1 MSRCC
6 RPLRRLR
13 MRARLFLVL
22 TVLAGLASIVTG
34 SIIEP
39 ARAQTISNIARL
51 QWNVGPSTMVQ
62 QSNRVDLAVDQ
73 PPPPPPTLTT
83 YQLRPGG
90 AGQSLPVPTTI
101 CQGSSGSA
109 PVTLNGVFAGTP
121 LSPAPVAQATAI
133 RAGEPLIVALGSAAD
148 NLNALAID
156 TITVRLDTQKGDSET
171 LVLSE
176 TGPDTGLFVG
186 IVRTSPRPAVPIR
199 NDCVL
204 TFVPGDSV
212 ALNGLRASDGSP
224 IASAPVDI
232 LIDPFGI
239 VFDSGDGAPI
249 VGTRVTLINADTGL
263 PAEVF
268 GDDGVSS
275 FPSTVVTGT
284 TVTDSSGATY
294 VFPAGD
300 YRFPFARPGNYRL
313 QVETP
318 APYIVPSAA
327 SPSDLAGLRRPD
339 GPPFTIVPGSY
350 GNIFSLSDP
359 APVRID
365 VPADRPGGTLVLGKT
380 ASSPV
385 AVPGDAV
392 QYRIEVRNGE
402 VGRTTGAITISD
414 VLPPEMRLKKDT
426 VRYNGVLASYAI
438 TPDGRNL
445 SATLPPLAGGATGLL
460 TYILEVR
467 PDARP
472 GPTVNRASARDNR
485 GTQSPV
491 ADAAVRIARDGI
503 SDRMTIIGRITDGG
517 CTVDPDAANGIPGV
531 RVMLEDGSYS
541 VTDEEGRYH
550 FEGVVPGLHVVQIDP
565 STLPSGQVAVDCA
578 RNARSGGSAIS
589 RFVEGQGGALL
600 RADFRAAAGE
610 NRDRLEGE
618 RVRRASPPSDAA
630 AAGAERD
637 WFTGQPPEIGWLFPE
652 PDHNPRSKA
661 VRVAI
666 KHLPDQTVTLLAN
679 GKPVDALAFDG
690 SRKNGDGSLAV
701 SLWRAVELNEG
712 NTHLTAEVRDAS
724 GTLIQTLRRSVHFA
738 NSAMRAELV
747 REKSILVAD
756 GVTRPV
762 LALRLTDR
770 EGRPVRHGLVG
781 DFGLPAPYY
790 PAVEADAQAARQ
802 LAGLERAR
810 PVWRVEGDE
819 GIAYVELEPTTA
831 SGTVLLTLPFRDGEV
846 TRTQRIEAWLSPGNR
861 PWTVVGFAA
870 GTVGFN
876 TLKGRIENLGAGGE
890 RWFKDGRI
898 ALYAKGRIKGKWLM
912 TLSYDSDKDKDE
924 ARFAGVIDPSAYY
937 TIYADRSERRYD
949 AASVR
954 NLYLKLERPQF
965 YALFGDYE
973 TGINE
978 PVLTRY
984 QRAFNGIKAEF
995 RSENIGAVAF
1005 AADTPYRHRRQE
1017 IQGNGLSGPYA
1028 LGARDIL
1035 PNSERVVI
1043 EIRDRLRSERIVES
1057 RALVRHIDYD
1067 IDYLAGA
1074 LRFRE
1079 PILSRSGGLDPQ
1091 FIVVDYEVDGVAR
1104 RVLNAGARTTWNNAS
1119 KSVTIGATAIHDE
1132 GDLSKTNMGGI
1143 DVKFTP
1149 SPETE
1154 IRAEI
1159 AISDT
1164 KTNSAASQ
1172 SKDGTSTAWLIEA
1185 EHHGKTVDLL
1195 AYAREQ
1201 DSAFGIGQLNAS
1213 ETGTRKIGVDSR
1225 VRVTDDLAFSGSAWQ
1240 EDALGSEARRQAG
1253 RALIEY
1259 RTKGIDARA
1268 GLTVANDRLD
1278 DGRSVTSTIAQLG
1291 ATKRFFGNRLEIDG
1305 QTEMPIGGKSDSI
1318 DFPARHKLTARYAL
1332 TTDVTLVGSYEI
1344 ADGDAIDARTA
1355 RVGFDLKPWTGGRLV
1370 ASANQ
1375 QSTSEYGARTFAAYG
1390 LSQSL
1395 PIGKAVTVDFTL
1407 DGNRTLGGGIDPARV
1422 LNPEQPVASGGF
1434 IGSDGLL
1441 TEDFT
1446 AVTAGAT
1453 YRGKDWSLA
1462 GRAEYRDGER
1472 GDRYGLTVSALR
1484 QIGEGRAF
1492 GGALNWFKAEEKGG
1506 VRTTAAS
1513 LQLSWAHRPD
1523 DSRFAFLE
1531 KLELRED
1538 KVRGAVFGQPGPIGG
1553 APLAID
1559 GNATS
1564 RRIVNSFSLNWSP
1577 TQKREDGTYLGRSE
1591 VSAFWGT
1598 RYVFDR
1604 FGGDSLKGWSNVV
1617 GADIRFDLSQTLD
1630 VGVAGTVRQNPGGRS
1645 YAWSGGPAVGISPVK
1660 NTYISVGYN
1669 VVGFDD
1675 RDYEDSRYTRSGP
1688 FVTLRVKFDQNSL
1701 AALGLGRRSGS
1712 R

>member
-1 MSRCC
+1 MRSR
-6 RPLRRLR
+6 LILI
-13 MRARLFLVL
+13 MTA
-22 TVLAGLASIVTG
+22 LAGLASILTG
-34 SIIEP
+34 SGIGK
-39 ARAQTISNIARL
+39 AHAQTISNIARL
-51 QWNVGPSTMVQ
+51 EWNVGPNTVIQ
-62 QSNRVDLAVDQ
+62 QSNRVDLSID
-73 PPPPPPTLTT
+73 PTPPPPPTLTT
-83 YQLRPGG
+83 HQLRPGG
-90 AGQSLPVPTTI
+90 GGQNLTVPTTI
-101 CQGSSGSA
+101 CQGSGGPA
-109 PVTLNGVFAGTP
+109 PVTLDGAFAATS
-121 LSPAPVAQATAI
+121 LSPASVVPTSSI
-133 RAGEPLIVALGSAAD
+133 RAGEPLIVELKSAAD
-148 NLNALAID
+148 NLNSAAVD
-156 TITVRLDTQKGDSET
+156 MITVRLDTQQGDSET
-171 LVLSE
+171 LTLSE
-176 TGPDTGLFVG
+176 TGTNTALFVG
-186 IVRTSPRPAVPIR
+186 VIRTSPRPPAPIR
-199 NDCVL
+199 NDCIL
-204 TFVPGDSV
+204 TVAPGDSIM
-212 ALNGLRASDGSP
+212 LNGLRASDGSL
-224 IASAPVDI
+224 IATAPVDI

-239 VFDSGDGAPI
+239 VFDSGDGTPI
-249 VGTRVTLINADTGL
+249 AGTRVTLIDADTGL
-263 PAEVF
+263 PAQVF

-275 FPSTVVTGT
+275 FPSTIVTGT

-294 VFPAGD
+294 VFPPGD

-313 QVETP
+313 LVETP
-318 APYIVPSAA
+318 PPYTVPSAA
-327 SPSDLAGLRRPD
+327 SPADLAGLRRPD

-350 GNIFSLSDP
+350 GAVFTLNDP
-359 APVRID
+359 TPVRID
-365 VPADRPGGTLVLGKT
+365 VPADRPGGTLVLAKT

-402 VGRTTGAITISD
+402 AGRTTGAITVTD
-414 VLPPEMRLKKDT
+414 ALPPEMRLKKGS
-426 VRYNGVLASYAI
+426 VRYNGEIVSYTI
-438 TPDGRNL
+438 SPDGRDL
-445 SATLPPLAGGATGLL
+445 SIGLPPLAGGATGIL

-472 GPTVNRASARDNR
+472 GPTLNRARARDNR
-485 GTQSPV
+485 GTQSAV

-517 CTVDPDAANGIPGV
+517 CTIDPDAANGIPGV
-531 RVMLEDGSYS
+531 RVMMEDGSYA

-550 FEGVVPGLHVVQIDP
+550 FEGVLPGLHVVQIDP
-565 STLPSGQVAVDCA
+565 STLPSGQVPVDCV

-600 RADFRAAAGE
+600 RADFRAAAGQ
-610 NRDRLEGE
+610 NVDRLEGE
-618 RVRRASPPSDAA
+618 RVQRLAPPSDAA

-637 WFTGQPPEIGWLFPE
+637 WFTGQSAEIGWLFPE
-652 PDHNPRSKA
+652 PDHNPRSRA

-666 KHLPDQTVTLLAN
+666 KHLPDQTVTLLVD
-679 GKPVDALAFDG
+679 GKAADALASDG
-690 SRKNGDGSLAV
+690 TRKNGDGTLAV
-701 SLWRAVELNEG
+701 SLWRAIELKEG
-712 NTHLTAEVRDAS
+712 NTVLTAEVRDTS
-724 GTLIQTLRRSVHFA
+724 GTIAQTLTRTVHFA

-747 REKSILVAD
+747 RDKSILIAD

-770 EGRPVRHGLVG
+770 EGRLVRHGLVG
-781 DFGLPAPYY
+781 DFMLPAPYY

-819 GIAYVELEPTTA
+819 GIAYIELEPTTA
-831 SGTVLLTLPFRDGEV
+831 SGSVLLTLPFRDGEV
-846 TRTQRIEAWLSPGNR
+846 TRTQKIEAWLSPGNR

-870 GTVGFN
+870 GTAGFN

-984 QRAFNGIKAEF
+984 QRAFNGVKAEY
-995 RSENIGAVAF
+995 RSDRLGAVAF
-1005 AADTPYRHRRQE
+1005 AADTPYRHRREE

-1057 RALVRHIDYD
+1057 RTLVRHIDYD
-1067 IDYLAGA
+1067 IDYLAGT

-1079 PILSRSGGLDPQ
+1079 PVLSRSSGLDPQ
-1091 FIVVDYEVDGVAR
+1091 FIVVDYEVDGIAQ
-1104 RVLNAGARTTWNNAS
+1104 RVLNAGGRTTWNNQA
-1119 KSVTIGATAIHDE
+1119 KTLTIGATAVHDE
-1132 GDLSKTNMGGI
+1132 DDLSKTNMGGV
-1143 DVKFTP
+1143 DVKFAPT
-1149 SPETE
+1149 PETE

-1159 AISDT
+1159 AVSDA
-1164 KTNSAASQ
+1164 KGRAGSTNVQ
-1172 SKDGTSTAWLIEA
+1172 DGTSTAWLVEA
-1185 EHHGKTVDLL
+1185 EHHGKSVDLL

-1201 DSAFGIGQLNAS
+1201 ESGFGVGQLNAS
-1213 ETGTRKIGVDSR
+1213 ETGTRKFGIDSR
-1225 VRVTDDLAFSGSAWQ
+1225 IRVTEDLAVSGSAWQ
-1240 EDALGSEARRQAG
+1240 EDYLGSRAQRQAG

-1259 RTKGIDARA
+1259 RTKGLDARA

-1278 DGRSVTSTIAQLG
+1278 DGRGVTSTIAQLG
-1291 ATKRFFGNRLEIDG
+1291 ATKRFFNNRLEIDG
-1305 QTEMPIGGKSDSI
+1305 QTEMPIGGKSDSV
-1318 DFPARHKLTARYAL
+1318 DFPARHRLTARYAVSS
-1332 TTDVTLVGSYEI
+1332 DVTLVGSYEI

-1355 RVGFDLKPWTGGRLV
+1355 RIGFDLKPWTGGRLV

-1375 QSTSEYGARTFAAYG
+1375 QSTSEYGPRTFAAYG

-1395 PIGKAVTVDFTL
+1395 PIGKSVTVDVTL
-1407 DGNRTLGGGIDPARV
+1407 EGNRTLGGGIDPARV

-1446 AVTAGAT
+1446 AITTGAT

-1462 GRAEYRDGER
+1462 GRAEFRDGDR

-1506 VRTTAAS
+1506 PRTITGS

-1538 KVRGAVFGQPGPIGG
+1538 KVRGAAFGQPGAIGG
-1553 APLAID
+1553 APLTID

-1604 FGGDSLKGWSNVV
+1604 FGADELKGWSNVI
-1617 GADIRFDLSQTLD
+1617 GADIRFDLSETID
-1630 VGVAGTVRQNPGGRS
+1630 VGASGTIRQNTGGRS
-1645 YAWSGGPAVGISPVK
+1645 YAWSGGPTIGLSPVK

-1688 FVTLRVKFDQNSL
+1688 FVTLRIKFDQNSL
-1701 AALGLGRRSGS
+1701 AALGLGRRPGS